1 MPTVKGFL
9 VSDEAGGLF
18 SDTAGEM
25 LSVKNGRMI
34 DTAKRII
41 SFAVRMDKSIPR
53 KMFIRKR

>member
-9 VSDEAGGLF
+9 VSEEAGGLF

-53 KMFIRKR
+53 KMFIRER